1 MLTQKLVL
9 GIACSISLVLFL
21 ASYVR
26 RSTEE
31 LEEEKSELRQQMQT
45 SISKIDEEVDRLQR
59 NHDSTQAGRGKLI
72 QLEIDTLNQAR
83 TDLCDKVSDFGDASQ
98 EDWNRFHAEAMRSLD
113 HARKALAETGVEVKL

>member
-1 MLTQKLVL
+1 MLAQKLGL
-9 GIACSISLVLFL
+9 GVACSISLIFIL

-45 SISKIDEEVDRLQR
+45 SISTIDDEVDRLQR
-59 NHDSTQAGRGKLI
+59 DRDSMQAGRGKPI
-72 QLEIDTLNQAR
+72 GPEIDTLNQAR

-98 EDWNRFHAEAMRSLD
+98 EDWNRFHAEAMRSLER
-113 HARKALAETGVEVKL
+113 ARKALAATGIEVRL